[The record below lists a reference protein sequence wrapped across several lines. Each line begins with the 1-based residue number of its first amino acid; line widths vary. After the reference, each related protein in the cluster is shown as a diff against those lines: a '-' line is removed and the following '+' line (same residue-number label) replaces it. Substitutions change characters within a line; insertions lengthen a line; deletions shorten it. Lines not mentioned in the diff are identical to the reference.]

1 VRAAVCLILCVA
13 VTGCSGRRFVNV
25 TPDYKKPSPGKSGDE
40 VPGDSLETFMAKVR
54 KISEEARPDRPAAA
68 TVEGNNPSLAA
79 AVAAAE
85 MAPSPETYRAAAEE
99 YRRFGIFDK
108 AFRYIA
114 KATAMDPRDA
124 TTYDS
129 SARLWRDSGM
139 PHVALGDAYRATYF
153 APRSPVAH
161 NTLGTIF
168 QALGRRQLARAEYQR
183 ALQLEPSAAYA
194 LNNLCYGWILDK
206 QPKKAVLA
214 CENAL
219 KVQPGLA
226 AAHNNLGLA
235 HAANGDMAAARAA
248 FARAGDK
255 ATELYNTGI
264 VQLAQRDYDG
274 AVDAFESAYAARP
287 TLVEAVSRARQARAA
302 AAQSRGEE

>member
-1 VRAAVCLILCVA
+1 
-13 VTGCSGRRFVNV
+13 
-25 TPDYKKPSPGKSGDE
+25 
-40 VPGDSLETFMAKVR
+40 
-54 KISEEARPDRPAAA
+54 
-68 TVEGNNPSLAA
+68 
-79 AVAAAE
+79 
-85 MAPSPETYRAAAEE
+85 
-99 YRRFGIFDK
+99 
-108 AFRYIA
+108 
-114 KATAMDPRDA
+114 MDPRDA
-124 TTYDS
+124 ATYDAA
-129 SARLWRDSGM
+129 ARLWRDSGM

-183 ALQLEPSAAYA
+183 ALALEPSAAYA

-206 QPKKAVLA
+206 QPKKAILA

-219 KVQPGLA
+219 KAQPGLA

-264 VQLAQRDYDG
+264 VQLAQRDYAG
-274 AVDAFESAYAARP
+274 AVDAFESAHAARP
-287 TLVEAVSRARQARAA
+287 TLVEAVARARQARAA